1 MGPAAKP
8 PEDGNSAEWE
18 RHKIIIAAAVAAVAG
33 ASEIKAI
40 RPVRDANTWTR
51 QGRMT
56 IQGSHDVSRQ
66 RGISRSLP
74 DRRG

>member
-1 MGPAAKP
+1 MDSLRKA
-8 PEDGNSAEWE
+8 PESSATEWE
-18 RHKIIIAAAVAAVAG
+18 RHRVIIAAAVAAMVG
-33 ASEIKAI
+33 NGVIKEI
-40 RPVRDANTWTR
+40 RPVRPAATWIR

-66 RGISRSLP
+66 RGISHNLP